1 MITLKRFRALEAVM
15 REAGYGPIFDWSE
28 SITPAST
35 ADEFAERAIY
45 VICNSGM
52 MNRIAE
58 PIFERCMVALREG
71 RSAET
76 EFGHPGKRIAID
88 QIWQQRHALFEQY
101 RSAPHDLAQ
110 LQELPWI
117 GPVTVFHL
125 AKNLGTDVAK
135 PDVHLERLA
144 RRDRTTS
151 QTLCRRLSRAT
162 GYRIATIDTVLWRA
176 CADGLLS
183 SSAYEKHGW
192 KAAFRPKPFLARQKP
207 TSEPENRGSEAAQ
220 PQNAGE

>member
-1 MITLKRFRALEAVM
+1 MITLKRFQALEAVM
-15 REAGYGPIFDWSE
+15 RQAGYGPIIDWSE
-28 SITPAST
+28 TIAPPAS

-52 MNRIAE
+52 MNRIAL
-58 PIFERCMVALREG
+58 PIFERCMVALYEG
-71 RSAET
+71 RSAAT
-76 EFGHPGKRIAID
+76 EYGHPGKRVAID
-88 QIWQQRHALFEQY
+88 QIWQNRHQLFEQY
-101 RSAPHDLAQ
+101 CRAPHDIDQ

-125 AKNLGTDVAK
+125 AKNLGADVAK

-151 QTLCRRLSRAT
+151 QTLCRRLSRAS
-162 GYRIATIDTVLWRA
+162 GYRIATIDTLLWRA

-183 SSAYEKHGW
+183 SSAYEQRGW
-192 KAAFRPKPFLARQKP
+192 KAAFKPDQFLAKLTADP
-207 TSEPENRGSEAAQ
+207 AQ
-220 PQNAGE
+220 PE